1 VLGIIIAGLLVFY
14 ILGRWMIR
22 KQLKPV
28 KKLAVSA
35 NHIAEGNYNEAL
47 PFIDRHDEIG
57 LLQNRFKQMQHSLQD
72 QVEKL
77 KEETAVLYQHGD
89 IQLAAYDKTLEVD
102 KMKTSFLNYMTNQVS
117 IPVEDIDKAVT
128 ALCNNYQNLS
138 KEEKDHLVNN
148 IQLHTKTMVKLLN
161 HVAHFAETETGK
173 EAPND

>member
-1 VLGIIIAGLLVFY
+1 MPLCILIYFIARKVQARNIVLLAFSMLFYAWGEPVWIVMLV
-14 ILGRWMIR
+14 
-22 KQLKPV
+22 
-28 KKLAVSA
+28 
-35 NHIAEGNYNEAL
+35 
-47 PFIDRHDEIG
+47 
-57 LLQNRFKQMQHSLQD
+57 
-72 QVEKL
+72 
-77 KEETAVLYQHGD
+77 
-89 IQLAAYDKTLEVD
+89 AY
-102 KMKTSFLNYMTNQVS
+102 SFLNYMTNQVS